1 VSLRLRLQPY
11 RLPLRQPWRSARGS
25 VSERRGWL
33 VTASDGDHAGY
44 GDCAPLPDAGTEPAE
59 TARRRLEY
67 WRHRSGHGDAPE
79 LLDALA
85 AAIPSATPAAD
96 NAVETALLD
105 LCARRRGISLRQR
118 LTELSSALVPGG
130 RRLTPAT
137 DKVAVNAMLGAAATV
152 TDGTILAACA
162 AGFRIIK
169 LKIGLADWTLELSRI
184 EQILARL
191 PRAAALRL
199 DANGAWA
206 PAQARAAIAALSD
219 LDAGDGRIE
228 SLEEP
233 LRLNDDQLLAG
244 LQDQASF
251 SLALDESLPRRPAAE
266 PNAIPVRRLVLKPAA
281 FGGLRATLDLARRA
295 VAAEREVVLTSL
307 VESAA
312 GLWAT
317 AQLAGALASPLA
329 QGLATADWLAV
340 DLGEPPPIVN
350 GRILLTNA
358 AGSGFSPSDSRGR

>member
-1 VSLRLRLQPY
+1 VSLSLRLQPY
-11 RLPLRQPWRSARGS
+11 RLPLRRPWRSARGS
-25 VSERRGWL
+25 VTERRGWL

-44 GDCAPLPDAGTEPAE
+44 GDCAPLPDAGTEP
-59 TARRRLEY
+59 TSVARQRLEF
-67 WRHRSGHGDAPE
+67 WGRRSSEDDAAE

-85 AAIPSATPAAD
+85 AIPSAIPAAD

-105 LCARRRGISLRQR
+105 LCARRRGICLRQR
-118 LTELSSALVPGG
+118 LTELPSAPDPGG
-130 RRLTPAT
+130 RSLTPAT
-137 DKVAVNAMLGAAATV
+137 DEVAVNAMLGAAATV
-152 TDGTILAACA
+152 TDGAILAACA

-169 LKIGLADWTLELSRI
+169 LKIGLADWTLELSRLD
-184 EQILARL
+184 QILTRL
-191 PRAAALRL
+191 PRGAALRL

-206 PAQARAAIAALSD
+206 PAQARSAIAALSD

-233 LRLNDDQLLAG
+233 LGGHNDGLLAA
-244 LQDQASF
+244 LQDKAPF
-251 SLALDESLPRRPAAE
+251 SLALDESLPRRAPVE
-266 PNAIPVRRLVLKPAA
+266 PSRIPVRRLVLKPAA
-281 FGGLRATLDLARRA
+281 FGGLRATMDLARRA

-329 QGLATADWLAV
+329 QGLATADWLAA
-340 DLGEPPPIVN
+340 DLGDPPPIVV
-350 GRILLTNA
+350 GRILLPGV
-358 AGSGFSPSDSRGR
+358 AGSGFSPSGSGSR